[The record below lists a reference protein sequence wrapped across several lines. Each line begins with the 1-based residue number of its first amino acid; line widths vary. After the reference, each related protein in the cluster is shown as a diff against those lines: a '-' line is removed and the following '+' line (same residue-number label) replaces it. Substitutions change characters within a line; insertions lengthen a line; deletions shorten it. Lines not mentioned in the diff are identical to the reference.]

1 MVIVAPVTTLY
12 VSLSALLLL
21 VLSYKVVR
29 FRQTLHVSLGDGG
42 HSELDRAIRVQAN
55 FVEYVPIA
63 LLLMFL
69 AELNAMN
76 PWLLHLAGGSL
87 FVARVL
93 HAWGLGSKSGTSFGR
108 FYGILITWIVLLCMA
123 LANLLLLFLR

>member
-29 FRQTLHVSLGDGG
+29 YRQTLHVSLGAGG
-42 HSELDRAIRVQAN
+42 HDELDRAIRVQAN
-55 FVEYVPIA
+55 FVEYVPIV
-63 LLLMFL
+63 LLLIFL

-76 PWLLHLAGGSL
+76 PWLLHLAGGGL

-93 HAWGLGSKSGTSFGR
+93 HAWGLGSKGGRSFGR
-108 FYGILITWIVLLCMA
+108 FYGILITWIVLLGMA
-123 LANLLLLFLR
+123 VANLLLLLLR